1 MFTCLSDMSCSKHM
15 TDLTSTS
22 SPLQARVTHEEL
34 HFRLFTFH
42 FPSLDIVRPLSLRFF
57 ALPRLNAV
65 SVPKLDASIL
75 TIELSISDPTSTFLS
90 YVLCLLQ
97 LMNCDFTT

>member
-42 FPSLDIVRPLSLRFF
+42 FPSLDIVRPLSLRF
-57 ALPRLNAV
+57 LPFQDSKRSL
-65 SVPKLDASIL
+65 
-75 TIELSISDPTSTFLS
+75 FLS
-90 YVLCLLQ
+90 
-97 LMNCDFTT
+97 LMRLF